1 MREKTTVAVI
11 GGGPGGYVAAIRAAQ
26 LGADVTLIEKEQLG
40 GTCLNVGCIPTKALL
55 HGAELYNEAKN
66 ASEWGVYTDIRL
78 DFTAMQRRKAAVV
91 RKLIGGVQGLLRAN
105 GVKVIIGTAQ
115 FLDSKKLIVN
125 VKDGEQILTFD
136 RIIIASGSVPAVPP
150 IPGIDCPQCIDST
163 GALGLDT
170 IPASLIII
178 GGGVIGVEMATLYSM
193 LGSHV
198 HIVEMANEIL
208 PMMDG
213 ELVGMLRADFARK
226 GLRIHTRA
234 KVIRIENRG
243 AQAAVYI
250 EADNGEQILIG
261 ENVLFCVG
269 RKANT
274 EALGLDACG
283 IDTERGQILVN
294 MHMETSRSGVYAVGD
309 CTGQILLAHVASMQG
324 EVAAENALGHS
335 AEFKA
340 VTNPS
345 CVYSCPELACTGLTE
360 EAAQRVGKAYDVGV
374 FPLAANGRAL
384 IMNGGNGVIKVLV
397 GKTHREILGVHIYGP
412 RATDLISEACL
423 AVGMEAT
430 SDEVLATIHGHPTLG
445 EALRE
450 AVLAAEGRA
459 VHLPP
464 AKERL

>member
-1 MREKTTVAVI
+1 M
-11 GGGPGGYVAAIRAAQ
+11 
-26 LGADVTLIEKEQLG
+26 
-40 GTCLNVGCIPTKALL
+40 
-55 HGAELYNEAKN
+55 
-66 ASEWGVYTDIRL
+66 
-78 DFTAMQRRKAAVV
+78 
-91 RKLIGGVQGLLRAN
+91 
-105 GVKVIIGTAQ
+105 
-115 FLDSKKLIVN
+115 
-125 VKDGEQILTFD
+125 
-136 RIIIASGSVPAVPP
+136 
-150 IPGIDCPQCIDST
+150 
-163 GALGLDT
+163 
-170 IPASLIII
+170 
-178 GGGVIGVEMATLYSM
+178 
-193 LGSHV
+193 
-198 HIVEMANEIL
+198 
-208 PMMDG
+208 
-213 ELVGMLRADFARK
+213 
-226 GLRIHTRA
+226 
-234 KVIRIENRG
+234 
-243 AQAAVYI
+243 
-250 EADNGEQILIG
+250 
-261 ENVLFCVG
+261 LFCVG

>member
-125 VKDGEQILTFD
+125 VKNGEQMLTFD

-178 GGGVIGVEMATLYSM
+178 G
-193 LGSHV
+193 
-198 HIVEMANEIL
+198 
-208 PMMDG
+208 
-213 ELVGMLRADFARK
+213 
-226 GLRIHTRA
+226 
-234 KVIRIENRG
+234 
-243 AQAAVYI
+243 
-250 EADNGEQILIG
+250 
-261 ENVLFCVG
+261 
-269 RKANT
+269 
-274 EALGLDACG
+274 
-283 IDTERGQILVN
+283 
-294 MHMETSRSGVYAVGD
+294 
-309 CTGQILLAHVASMQG
+309 
-324 EVAAENALGHS
+324 
-335 AEFKA
+335 
-340 VTNPS
+340 
-345 CVYSCPELACTGLTE
+345 
-360 EAAQRVGKAYDVGV
+360 
-374 FPLAANGRAL
+374 
-384 IMNGGNGVIKVLV
+384 
-397 GKTHREILGVHIYGP
+397 
-412 RATDLISEACL
+412 
-423 AVGMEAT
+423 
-430 SDEVLATIHGHPTLG
+430 
-445 EALRE
+445 
-450 AVLAAEGRA
+450 
-459 VHLPP
+459 
-464 AKERL
+464 